1 MTSVA
6 NIRSMLDTMLAMQ
19 DSMNTKVHPEWRTQ
33 GFAWQRAIYMEC
45 GEAVDSIGWKW
56 WKKRGE
62 VNWYQIQLE
71 FIDIWHFM
79 LSDLGESSDCDKMTS
94 YYADTLYDNAHEVQR
109 QSTPVITPEAVIKA
123 FEVVATFSLGQLTF
137 PGYDVYYI
145 YRADMFPEAI
155 VPLMNAL
162 DLTIEKVYE
171 MYVNKNVLN
180 HFRQDHGYNGQNGM
194 TYAKLWF
201 GKEDNVHLEEIAP
214 EVFANVTA
222 EEYPKAL
229 YASLEARYAEYNQSM
244 SDMKDALLNGRD
256 FLNELN
262 LNK

>member
-33 GFAWQRAIYMEC
+33 GFAWPRAIYMEC

-79 LSDLGESSDCDKMTS
+79 LSDLAESSDLDRLKS
-94 YYADTLYDNAHEVQR
+94 LYSEVIAVQPPAI
-109 QSTPVITPEAVIKA
+109 PVLTPEAVIGA
-123 FEVVATFSLGQLTF
+123 FEAVATYALSSLTY
-137 PGYDVYYI
+137 PVMSDEN
-145 YRADMFPEAI
+145 ADFQRSGMFCRAI
-155 VPLMNAL
+155 VPLMHAL

-214 EVFANVTA
+214 EVFASVTA

-229 YASLEARYAEYNQSM
+229 YAALEARYAEYNQSM